1 MITTSSL
8 LCENQNCTMLNR
20 FFGKNTHLYLHLLGL
35 CGIAFGIPLNKVV
48 MSISMMFI
56 VLNLLLE
63 ANFKSYWINL
73 KKNKIYHLILG
84 FFLLHI
90 LGLLWSSNMDFA
102 VHDLNGK
109 LPLLVIPTILAAK
122 PITNKSHLNIILSV
136 FSGTVIL
143 LTIINV
149 ALYNQWIG
157 QVEYDDIRGL
167 SHFSSHVRF
176 AIIISMVIAV
186 LLHQLKTSKR
196 KIILLLL
203 IVWLILYTLYSQ
215 VISGLITTTVV
226 FLIYWIHWF
235 YKKNKVIALLPI
247 LILAGSLV
255 SLFLWLFQPNHFD
268 YSTIDFNERTK
279 RGNLYKH
286 DSSIFSAETNLPLL
300 LYICEEELSSDWEK
314 YSSVPIDSTDKKG
327 QAIIGTIIRYLASME
342 LRKDAFGLSKL
353 NKQDIAN
360 IENGET
366 SAYHQG
372 LIGRLYGVKYQLIN
386 NSNPNGHSLLERL
399 EYWRTGFQI
408 ASDNLLF
415 GVGTG
420 DVQDAFNAQY
430 EKNKT
435 LLDKNNRH
443 RSHNYYLTVLITFGV
458 FGLLYFLFVF
468 YSFIRFNLKNQD
480 ILAIA
485 FISII
490 LASFLIEDTIE
501 TQTGVTFFALFF
513 ALFSFHSERE
523 NNTKE

>member
-1 MITTSSL
+1 
-8 LCENQNCTMLNR
+8 MLNR

-63 ANFKSYWINL
+63 ADFRTYWNNL
-73 KKNKIYHLILG
+73 KSNNVYLLALG

-90 LGLLWSSNMDFA
+90 IGLIGSTNMDFA
-102 VHDLNGK
+102 LHDLNGK

-122 PITNKSHLNIILSV
+122 PVSNKTHLKIILGV
-136 FSGTVIL
+136 FSGTVIFLSL
-143 LTIINV
+143 LNF
-149 ALYNQWIG
+149 ALYNHWIG

-167 SHFSSHVRF
+167 SHFTSHVRF

-203 IVWLILYTLYSQ
+203 VVWLILYTLYSQ

-235 YKKNKVIALLPI
+235 YQKNKVIAILPV
-247 LILAGSLV
+247 LILTASIIG
-255 SLFLWLFQPNHFD
+255 LFAWLFQPHQFD

-279 RGNLYKH
+279 EGHLYKH
-286 DSSIFSAETNLPLL
+286 DSSIFSAETNQPLL
-300 LYICEEELSSDWEK
+300 LFICEEELATDWKK
-314 YSSVPIDSTDKKG
+314 YSSISIDSTDRKG
-327 QAIIGTIIRYLASME
+327 QPIMQTIIRYLASKE
-342 LRKDAFGLSKL
+342 LRKDADGLSKL
-353 NKQDIAN
+353 NQQDIAN
-360 IENGET
+360 IENGMT

-372 LIGRLYGVKYQLIN
+372 LLGRLYGVKYQLIN

-399 EYWRTGFQI
+399 EFWRTGFQV

-420 DVQDAFNAQY
+420 DVQDAFDAQY

-435 LLDKNNRH
+435 LLDENNRH

-468 YSFIRFNLKNQD
+468 YSFIRFNLRSKN

-485 FISII
+485 FIAII
-490 LASFLIEDTIE
+490 LASFMIEDTIE
-501 TQTGVTFFALFF
+501 TQTGVTFFALFYG
-513 ALFSFHSERE
+513 LFCYKHSEE
-523 NNTKE
+523 